1 MQRLYTQILL
11 IAFLAIMTI
20 TPIRTMAEDAISSE
34 VVLKVANTSGA
45 ANENVTFAFNLALL
59 DALPQHEFSTT
70 TIWTE
75 DLNTFSGV
83 LLKDLIELTGF
94 QGESVT
100 AWAINDYMAEFTVG
114 SLAFNTALI
123 AKRRHNAPPGQGTIM
138 DCISIFGWPTVSNRS
153 NFCAKRLAVEPIRC
167 RMKNYLPA

>member
-1 MQRLYTQILL
+1 
-11 IAFLAIMTI
+11 
-20 TPIRTMAEDAISSE
+20 MAEDAISSE

-123 AKRRHNAPPGQGTIM
+123 ATRQNGDTMPLGTRDHYGLSFRIQM
-138 DCISIFGWPTVSNRS
+138 AHSFKPKQFLHKAFGS
-153 NFCAKRLAVEPIRC
+153 
-167 RMKNYLPA
+167 

>member
-20 TPIRTMAEDAISSE
+20 TPTRTMAEDAISSE

-123 AKRRHNAPPGQGTIM
+123 ATRQNGDTMPPGTRDHYGLYFHIRMAHSFKPKQFLRKA
-138 DCISIFGWPTVSNRS
+138 FGS
-153 NFCAKRLAVEPIRC
+153 
-167 RMKNYLPA
+167 

>member
-1 MQRLYTQILL
+1 
-11 IAFLAIMTI
+11 
-20 TPIRTMAEDAISSE
+20 MAEDAISSE

-123 AKRRHNAPPGQGTIM
+123 AKRRHNAPPGTRGHYGLYFRIRMAHSFKPKQFLRKA
-138 DCISIFGWPTVSNRS
+138 FGS
-153 NFCAKRLAVEPIRC
+153 
-167 RMKNYLPA
+167 

>member
-45 ANENVTFAFNLALL
+45 ANENVTIAFNLALL

-100 AWAINDYMAEFTVG
+100 AWAINDYMAEFSVG

-123 AKRRHNAPPGQGTIM
+123 ATRQNGDTMHPRDKGPLWIVFPYSDGPQFQTEA
-138 DCISIFGWPTVSNRS
+138 IFAQSVWQLNR
-153 NFCAKRLAVEPIRC
+153 LDVD
-167 RMKNYLPA
+167 

>member
-1 MQRLYTQILL
+1 MNYTNGFHMQRLYTQILF
-11 IAFLAIMTI
+11 ITFLAIMTI

-45 ANENVTFAFNLALL
+45 ANENVTIAFNLALL

-83 LLKDLIELTGF
+83 LLRI
-94 QGESVT
+94 
-100 AWAINDYMAEFTVG
+100 
-114 SLAFNTALI
+114 
-123 AKRRHNAPPGQGTIM
+123 
-138 DCISIFGWPTVSNRS
+138 
-153 NFCAKRLAVEPIRC
+153 
-167 RMKNYLPA
+167 